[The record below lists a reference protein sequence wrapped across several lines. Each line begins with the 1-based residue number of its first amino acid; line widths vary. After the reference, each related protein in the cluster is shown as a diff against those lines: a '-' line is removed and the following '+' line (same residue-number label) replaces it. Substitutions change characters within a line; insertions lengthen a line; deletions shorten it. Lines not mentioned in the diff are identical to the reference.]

1 MRRAF
6 MLTVT
11 VLMLGVMMVTCPGQQ
26 EQPQRIDLPEPDT
39 TGEMSVEEAIAQRRS
54 VRQFADRELSAEQVG
69 QLAWAAQGIT
79 DSRQGFRASPSAGAT
94 YPMELYLVTPDGVH
108 RYLPREHAVET
119 TKREDV
125 RAELAAA
132 ALGQDFV
139 GTAPLDI
146 VVAAVYQRT
155 MQRYG
160 DRGRRYVHMEAG
172 HIGQNIHL
180 QAEALGLG
188 SVPVGAFDD
197 ARVAETLGLPADQ
210 EPLYIIPV
218 GYPR

>member
-6 MLTVT
+6 MLAIAA
-11 VLMLGVMMVTCPGQQ
+11 LMLGVMMVACPGQE
-26 EQPQRIDLPEPDT
+26 EQPERIDLPEPDT
-39 TGEMSVEEAIAQRRS
+39 SGDMSVEEAIAQRRS
-54 VRQFADRELSAEQVG
+54 VRQFADRDLSAEQVG

-79 DSRQGFRASPSAGAT
+79 DPRQGFRASPSAGAT

-108 RYLPREHAVET
+108 HYLPREHAVET
-119 TKREDV
+119 RKREDV
-125 RAELAAA
+125 RADLAAA

-180 QAEALGLG
+180 QAEAMGLA

-197 ARVAETLGLPADQ
+197 AGVARTLGLPTDQ

>member
-6 MLTVT
+6 MLAIAA
-11 VLMLGVMMVTCPGQQ
+11 LMLGVMMVACPGQE
-26 EQPQRIDLPEPDT
+26 EQPERIDLPEPDT
-39 TGEMSVEEAIAQRRS
+39 SGDMSVEEAIAQRRS
-54 VRQFADRELSAEQVG
+54 VRQFAERELSAEQVG

-79 DSRQGFRASPSAGAT
+79 DPRQGFRASPSAGAT

-108 RYLPREHAVET
+108 HYLPREHAVET
-119 TKREDV
+119 RKREDV
-125 RAELAAA
+125 RADLAAA

-180 QAEALGLG
+180 QAEAMGLA

-197 ARVAETLGLPADQ
+197 AGVARTLGLPTDQ

>member
-6 MLTVT
+6 MLAIAA
-11 VLMLGVMMVTCPGQQ
+11 LMLGVMMVACPGQE
-26 EQPQRIDLPEPDT
+26 EQPDRIDLPEPDT
-39 TGEMSVEEAIAQRRS
+39 SGDMSVEEAIAQRRS
-54 VRQFADRELSAEQVG
+54 VRQFADRDLSAEQVG

-79 DSRQGFRASPSAGAT
+79 DPRQGFRASPSAGAT

-108 RYLPREHAVET
+108 HYLPREHAVET
-119 TKREDV
+119 RKREDV
-125 RAELAAA
+125 RADLAAA

-180 QAEALGLG
+180 QAEAMGLA
-188 SVPVGAFDD
+188 SVPVGAFND
-197 ARVAETLGLPADQ
+197 AGVAETLGLPSDQ